1 MGLVIRLFLLSAVV
15 FAIVYGVTRAMRAS
29 AHSKEARRIAYE
41 VEKLHEAIARG
52 RMTPAE
58 YAAIADRIRSD
69 CKRIGIAPPLDLPP
83 HLPPSSGDN

>member
-1 MGLVIRLFLLSAVV
+1 MGMLIRLFLMSTVV
-15 FAIVYGVTRAMRAS
+15 FAIVYGVTRAMRAN

-58 YAAIADRIRSD
+58 YAAIAERIRSD
-69 CKRIGIAPPLDLPP
+69 CKRIGVAPPELPP
-83 HLPPSSGDN
+83 NLPPSLGEK

>member
-1 MGLVIRLFLLSAVV
+1 MGMLIRLFLMSAVV
-15 FAIVYGVTRAMRAS
+15 FAIVYAVTRAIRAN

-58 YAAIADRIRSD
+58 YAVIAERIRSD
-69 CKRIGIAPPLDLPP
+69 CKRIGVATPDLPP
-83 HLPPSSGDN
+83 HLPPSSGEP